1 MTLLLASF
9 FSQFILASCAVGTE
23 VSLPLSQVKY
33 EDDEDEFISLE
44 ILFSQDEQTPA
55 VIGCGGLG
63 SLLFL
68 ASLGICIWVAYLI
81 HIVYF
86 PKV

>member
-9 FSQFILASCAVGTE
+9 FSQFIIASCAVGTE

-33 EDDEDEFISLE
+33 EDEFISLE
-44 ILFSQDEQTPA
+44 ILFSQDKQTPA

-68 ASLGICIWVAYLI
+68 ASLGICIWVACLI